1 MAYYRKFT
9 VEMKK
14 IEETGYPHQNP
25 CFLKPLT
32 KKIEKKNFFTEKF
45 SKSNEHGSF
54 EDARRLSNFVYIV
67 YRLVCI

>member
-1 MAYYRKFT
+1 MFFETLNQKNRK
-9 VEMKK
+9 KK
-14 IEETGYPHQNP
+14 I
-25 CFLKPLT
+25 
-32 KKIEKKNFFTEKF
+32 FTENF